1 MRFLFH
7 IAWRYLFAK
16 KSHNVINIIST
27 ISAIGIALG
36 CMVLVVILS
45 VYNGFDNL
53 IKSLYN
59 SYSPNYIIEAAKG
72 KSFTADEALIGKIR
86 EQESTLAIAPLVQD
100 NIFCTYNGSQ
110 SVATLCGVDSLFL
123 QRSRLAD
130 YIVDGSFSTGLG
142 EINGAI
148 VSSKLAITLG
158 IRCRFTT
165 PLMLYY
171 PKMRRDATAASTA
184 ASSTTA
190 TTTATPASTT
200 AAAAAAYGAA
210 AGNMQEL
217 LSILKAHPSG
227 TIQLEKSFDNGL
239 VYIGIGRARQ
249 LLQFKENEVSA
260 LYLYGPAGREE
271 EAPSNSL
278 TKRLRE
284 ALGKEFVVKDR
295 YMQNST
301 MYKMMRS
308 EKIAVYLILLF
319 VIIIVSFNIFGS
331 ISLLIIDKRGDIEI
345 LRSMGAREPLIK
357 RVFMLQGFLISALGT
372 LIGTA
377 LGVGLSLLQY
387 HFEIIKLPGNF
398 IIDHYP
404 VEIVPQ
410 DLLYIVAG
418 VLAAGYLISRLPLR
432 KEL

>member
-130 YIVDGSFSTGLG
+130 YIVDGSFNTGLG

-190 TTTATPASTT
+190 TPASIT
-200 AAAAAAYGAA
+200 AAAYGTA

-217 LSILKAHPSG
+217 LSILEAHPSG

-239 VYIGIGRARQ
+239 VYIGIERARQ

>member
-148 VSSKLAITLG
+148 VSSKLAIMLG

-171 PKMRRDATAASTA
+171 PKMRRNPA
-184 ASSTTA
+184 
-190 TTTATPASTT
+190 ASTT
-200 AAAAAAYGAA
+200 ASTTASTAAAAYGAA
-210 AGNMQEL
+210 AGNLQGL
-217 LSILKAHPSG
+217 LSVLKAHPSG

-239 VYIGIGRARQ
+239 VYIGIERARQ

-377 LGVGLSLLQY
+377 FGVGLSLLQY

>member
-86 EQESTLAIAPLVQD
+86 EQESTLAIAHLVQD

-171 PKMRRDATAASTA
+171 PKMRRST
-184 ASSTTA
+184 
-190 TTTATPASTT
+190 
-200 AAAAAAYGAA
+200 A

-239 VYIGIGRARQ
+239 VYIGIERARQ

>member
-171 PKMRRDATAASTA
+171 PKMRRNATAASTKASTA
-184 ASSTTA
+184 ASTKASTA
-190 TTTATPASTT
+190 ASTT
-200 AAAAAAYGAA
+200 AAAYGAA

-345 LRSMGAREPLIK
+345 LRSMGARESLIK

>member
-171 PKMRRDATAASTA
+171 PKMRRNPAAASTKASTAASKAATTAASTA
-184 ASSTTA
+184 A
-190 TTTATPASTT
+190 
-200 AAAAAAYGAA
+200 AA

-239 VYIGIGRARQ
+239 VYIGIERARQ

-377 LGVGLSLLQY
+377 LGVGISLLQY

>member
-171 PKMRRDATAASTA
+171 PKMRRNPTAASTA
-184 ASSTTA
+184 AS
-190 TTTATPASTT
+190 TT
-200 AAAAAAYGAA
+200 AAAS
-210 AGNMQEL
+210 NMQEL

-239 VYIGIGRARQ
+239 VYIGIERARQ

-387 HFEIIKLPGNF
+387 HFQIIKLPGNF

>member
-171 PKMRRDATAASTA
+171 PRMRRNPTAASTKASTAASTA
-184 ASSTTA
+184 AS
-190 TTTATPASTT
+190 TT
-200 AAAAAAYGAA
+200 AATAATAYAA

-239 VYIGIGRARQ
+239 VYIGIERARQ

-387 HFEIIKLPGNF
+387 HFQIIKLPGNF

>member
-86 EQESTLAIAPLVQD
+86 EQERTLAIAPLVQD

-171 PKMRRDATAASTA
+171 PKMRRSTTASKAATTAAST
-184 ASSTTA
+184 
-190 TTTATPASTT
+190 
-200 AAAAAAYGAA
+200 AAAAYGAA

-345 LRSMGAREPLIK
+345 LRSMGARESLIK

-387 HFEIIKLPGNF
+387 HFQIIKLPGNF

>member
-171 PKMRRDATAASTA
+171 PKMRRDATAAS
-184 ASSTTA
+184 
-190 TTTATPASTT
+190 
-200 AAAAAAYGAA
+200 
-210 AGNMQEL
+210 NMQEL

-239 VYIGIGRARQ
+239 VYIGIERARQ

-345 LRSMGAREPLIK
+345 LRSMGARESLIK

-387 HFEIIKLPGNF
+387 HFQIIKLPGNF

>member
-171 PKMRRDATAASTA
+171 PKMRRNPTAASTKASTAASTA
-184 ASSTTA
+184 AS
-190 TTTATPASTT
+190 TT
-200 AAAAAAYGAA
+200 AATAATAYAA
-210 AGNMQEL
+210 AGNIQEL

-239 VYIGIGRARQ
+239 VYIGIERARQ

>member
-171 PKMRRDATAASTA
+171 PQMRRDATAASTKASTA
-184 ASSTTA
+184 ASKA
-190 TTTATPASTT
+190 ATT
-200 AAAAAAYGAA
+200 AASTAAAV

-239 VYIGIGRARQ
+239 VYIGIERARQ

-387 HFEIIKLPGNF
+387 HFQIIKLPGNF

>member
-1 MRFLFH
+1 M
-7 IAWRYLFAK
+7 
-16 KSHNVINIIST
+16 INIIST

-171 PKMRRDATAASTA
+171 PKMRRNPAAS
-184 ASSTTA
+184 
-190 TTTATPASTT
+190 
-200 AAAAAAYGAA
+200 
-210 AGNMQEL
+210 NMQEL

-239 VYIGIGRARQ
+239 VYIGIERARQ

-377 LGVGLSLLQY
+377 LGVGLSLLQH
-387 HFEIIKLPGNF
+387 HFQIIKLPGNF

>member
-171 PKMRRDATAASTA
+171 PKMRRNATAASTK
-184 ASSTTA
+184 ASTA
-190 TTTATPASTT
+190 ASTT
-200 AAAAAAYGAA
+200 AATAATAYAA

-239 VYIGIGRARQ
+239 VYIGIERARQ

-387 HFEIIKLPGNF
+387 HFQIIKLPGNF

>member
-171 PKMRRDATAASTA
+171 PKMRRN
-184 ASSTTA
+184 
-190 TTTATPASTT
+190 P
-200 AAAAAAYGAA
+200 A

-345 LRSMGAREPLIK
+345 LRSMGARESLIK

-387 HFEIIKLPGNF
+387 HFQIIKLPGNF

>member
-171 PKMRRDATAASTA
+171 PKMRRNPGASTTASTA
-184 ASSTTA
+184 ASKAAA
-190 TTTATPASTT
+190 T
-200 AAAAAAYGAA
+200 AAAAYGA

-239 VYIGIGRARQ
+239 VYIGIEMARQ

-410 DLLYIVAG
+410 DLLYIIAG

>member
-171 PKMRRDATAASTA
+171 PKMRRNPAAASTTASTA
-184 ASSTTA
+184 ASTT
-190 TTTATPASTT
+190 
-200 AAAAAAYGAA
+200 

-239 VYIGIGRARQ
+239 VYIGIERARQ

-357 RVFMLQGFLISALGT
+357 RIFMLQGFLISALGT

-387 HFEIIKLPGNF
+387 HFQIIKLPGNF

>member
-148 VSSKLAITLG
+148 VSSKLAIMLG

-171 PKMRRDATAASTA
+171 PKMRRDATAAS
-184 ASSTTA
+184 
-190 TTTATPASTT
+190 
-200 AAAAAAYGAA
+200 
-210 AGNMQEL
+210 NMQEL

-239 VYIGIGRARQ
+239 VYIGIERARQ

-260 LYLYGPAGREE
+260 LYLYGPAGMEE

-278 TKRLRE
+278 TRRLRE

>member
-190 TTTATPASTT
+190 TPASIT
-200 AAAAAAYGAA
+200 AAASTAAS
-210 AGNMQEL
+210 NMQDL

-239 VYIGIGRARQ
+239 VYIGIERARQ

-357 RVFMLQGFLISALGT
+357 RVFMLQGFLISTLGT

>member
-171 PKMRRDATAASTA
+171 PKMRRST
-184 ASSTTA
+184 
-190 TTTATPASTT
+190 
-200 AAAAAAYGAA
+200 A

-239 VYIGIGRARQ
+239 VYIGIERARQ

-345 LRSMGAREPLIK
+345 LRSMGARESLIK

-377 LGVGLSLLQY
+377 LGVGISLLQY

>member
-190 TTTATPASTT
+190 TPASIT
-200 AAAAAAYGAA
+200 AAAYGTA

-239 VYIGIGRARQ
+239 VYIGIERARQ

-345 LRSMGAREPLIK
+345 LRSMGARESLIK

>member
-1 MRFLFH
+1 M
-7 IAWRYLFAK
+7 
-16 KSHNVINIIST
+16 INIIST

-148 VSSKLAITLG
+148 VSSKLAIMLG

-171 PKMRRDATAASTA
+171 PKMRSSTAASTA

-190 TTTATPASTT
+190 TTTATPAST
-200 AAAAAAYGAA
+200 AAAAYGAT

-387 HFEIIKLPGNF
+387 HFQIIKLPGNF

>member
-171 PKMRRDATAASTA
+171 PRMRRNPTAASTKASTA
-184 ASSTTA
+184 AS
-190 TTTATPASTT
+190 TT
-200 AAAAAAYGAA
+200 AATAAAAYGAA

-239 VYIGIGRARQ
+239 VYIGIERARQ

>member
-1 MRFLFH
+1 M
-7 IAWRYLFAK
+7 
-16 KSHNVINIIST
+16 INIIST

-171 PKMRRDATAASTA
+171 PKMRRNPTAASTTASTA
-184 ASSTTA
+184 AST
-190 TTTATPASTT
+190 
-200 AAAAAAYGAA
+200 AAAAYGAA

-239 VYIGIGRARQ
+239 VYIGIERARQ

-357 RVFMLQGFLISALGT
+357 RVFMLQGFLISTLGT

-387 HFEIIKLPGNF
+387 HFQIIKLPGNF

>member
-100 NIFCTYNGSQ
+100 NIFCTYNGAQ

-171 PKMRRDATAASTA
+171 PKMRRDATAASTK
-184 ASSTTA
+184 ASTA
-190 TTTATPASTT
+190 ASTT
-200 AAAAAAYGAA
+200 ASTAASTT

-345 LRSMGAREPLIK
+345 LRSMGARESLIK

>member
-1 MRFLFH
+1 M
-7 IAWRYLFAK
+7 
-16 KSHNVINIIST
+16 INIIST

-171 PKMRRDATAASTA
+171 PKMRRDATAASTK
-184 ASSTTA
+184 ASTA
-190 TTTATPASTT
+190 ASTT
-200 AAAAAAYGAA
+200 ASTAASTT

-239 VYIGIGRARQ
+239 VYIGIERARQ

-357 RVFMLQGFLISALGT
+357 RIFMLQGFLISALGT

-387 HFEIIKLPGNF
+387 HFQIIKLPGNF

>member
-1 MRFLFH
+1 M
-7 IAWRYLFAK
+7 
-16 KSHNVINIIST
+16 INIIST

-171 PKMRRDATAASTA
+171 PKMRRNPAAS
-184 ASSTTA
+184 
-190 TTTATPASTT
+190 
-200 AAAAAAYGAA
+200 
-210 AGNMQEL
+210 NMQEL

-284 ALGKEFVVKDR
+284 AIGKEFVVKDR

>member
-1 MRFLFH
+1 M
-7 IAWRYLFAK
+7 
-16 KSHNVINIIST
+16 INIIST

-171 PKMRRDATAASTA
+171 PKMRRDATAASTKASTA
-184 ASSTTA
+184 ASKA
-190 TTTATPASTT
+190 ATT
-200 AAAAAAYGAA
+200 AASTAAAA

-239 VYIGIGRARQ
+239 VYIGIERARQ

-387 HFEIIKLPGNF
+387 HFQIIKLPGNF

>member
-171 PKMRRDATAASTA
+171 PRMRRSSAAS
-184 ASSTTA
+184 
-190 TTTATPASTT
+190 
-200 AAAAAAYGAA
+200 
-210 AGNMQEL
+210 NMQDL

-260 LYLYGPAGREE
+260 LYLYGPAGMEE

-387 HFEIIKLPGNF
+387 HFQIIKLPGNF

>member
-171 PKMRRDATAASTA
+171 PKMRRDATAAST
-184 ASSTTA
+184 T
-190 TTTATPASTT
+190 AST
-200 AAAAAAYGAA
+200 AAAAYGAA
-210 AGNMQEL
+210 AGNLQGL
-217 LSILKAHPSG
+217 LSVLKAHPSG

-239 VYIGIGRARQ
+239 VYIGIERARQ

-387 HFEIIKLPGNF
+387 HFQIIKLPGNF

-410 DLLYIVAG
+410 ALLYIVAG

>member
-72 KSFTADEALIGKIR
+72 KSFTADVALIGKIR

-171 PKMRRDATAASTA
+171 PKMRRNPAAS
-184 ASSTTA
+184 
-190 TTTATPASTT
+190 
-200 AAAAAAYGAA
+200 
-210 AGNMQEL
+210 NMQEL

-284 ALGKEFVVKDR
+284 ALGKEFIVKDR

>member
-171 PKMRRDATAASTA
+171 PKMRRNTAASTTASTTPATAASIT
-184 ASSTTA
+184 
-190 TTTATPASTT
+190 
-200 AAAAAAYGAA
+200 AAAYGAA

-239 VYIGIGRARQ
+239 VYIGIERARQ

-387 HFEIIKLPGNF
+387 HFQIIKLPGNF

>member
-1 MRFLFH
+1 M
-7 IAWRYLFAK
+7 
-16 KSHNVINIIST
+16 INIIST

-190 TTTATPASTT
+190 TPASIT
-200 AAAAAAYGAA
+200 AAASTAAS
-210 AGNMQEL
+210 NMQEL

-239 VYIGIGRARQ
+239 VYIGIERARQ

-331 ISLLIIDKRGDIEI
+331 ISLLIIDKRQDIEI

>member
-171 PKMRRDATAASTA
+171 PRMRRNPTAASTKASTA
-184 ASSTTA
+184 AST
-190 TTTATPASTT
+190 
-200 AAAAAAYGAA
+200 AAAAYGAA

-239 VYIGIGRARQ
+239 VYIGIERARQ

-271 EAPSNSL
+271 APSNSL

-284 ALGKEFVVKDR
+284 ALGEEFVVKDR

-387 HFEIIKLPGNF
+387 HFQIIKLPGNF

>member
-86 EQESTLAIAPLVQD
+86 EQERTLAIAPLVQD

-165 PLMLYY
+165 PLVLYY
-171 PKMRRDATAASTA
+171 RKMRRNPTAASTKASTAASTA
-184 ASSTTA
+184 AS
-190 TTTATPASTT
+190 TT
-200 AAAAAAYGAA
+200 AATAATAYAA

-387 HFEIIKLPGNF
+387 HFQIIKLPGNF

>member
-171 PKMRRDATAASTA
+171 PRMRRSSAAS
-184 ASSTTA
+184 
-190 TTTATPASTT
+190 
-200 AAAAAAYGAA
+200 
-210 AGNMQEL
+210 NMQDL

-345 LRSMGAREPLIK
+345 LRSMGARESLIK

-387 HFEIIKLPGNF
+387 HFQIIKLPGNF

>member
-1 MRFLFH
+1 M
-7 IAWRYLFAK
+7 
-16 KSHNVINIIST
+16 INIIST

-171 PKMRRDATAASTA
+171 PKMRRSTA
-184 ASSTTA
+184 AS
-190 TTTATPASTT
+190 
-200 AAAAAAYGAA
+200 
-210 AGNMQEL
+210 NMQEL

-239 VYIGIGRARQ
+239 VYIGIEMARQ

-387 HFEIIKLPGNF
+387 HFQIIKLPGNF

-410 DLLYIVAG
+410 DLLYIIAG

>member
-171 PKMRRDATAASTA
+171 PKMRSSTA
-184 ASSTTA
+184 V
-190 TTTATPASTT
+190 
-200 AAAAAAYGAA
+200 
-210 AGNMQEL
+210 GNMQEL

-239 VYIGIGRARQ
+239 VYIGIERARQ

-387 HFEIIKLPGNF
+387 HFQIIKLPGNF

>member
-171 PKMRRDATAASTA
+171 PKMRRNPGASTTASTA
-184 ASSTTA
+184 ASKAAA
-190 TTTATPASTT
+190 T
-200 AAAAAAYGAA
+200 AAAAYGA

-239 VYIGIGRARQ
+239 VYIGIEMARQ

-387 HFEIIKLPGNF
+387 HFQIIKLPGNF

-410 DLLYIVAG
+410 DLLYIIAG

>member
-1 MRFLFH
+1 M
-7 IAWRYLFAK
+7 
-16 KSHNVINIIST
+16 INIIST

-171 PKMRRDATAASTA
+171 PKMRRNTAAS
-184 ASSTTA
+184 
-190 TTTATPASTT
+190 
-200 AAAAAAYGAA
+200 
-210 AGNMQEL
+210 NMQEL

-239 VYIGIGRARQ
+239 VYIGIERARQ

>member
-1 MRFLFH
+1 M
-7 IAWRYLFAK
+7 
-16 KSHNVINIIST
+16 INIIST

-171 PKMRRDATAASTA
+171 PKMRRDATAASTK
-184 ASSTTA
+184 ASTA
-190 TTTATPASTT
+190 ASTT
-200 AAAAAAYGAA
+200 ASTAASTT

-387 HFEIIKLPGNF
+387 HFQIIKLPGNF